1 MVKRGNYLLYVIKEV
16 GKPVLNWQQFR
27 NKRKCFFIK
36 QLQCGTQCP
45 QGLVKKKQHTGS
57 NGDQRNEQWI
67 HATKHMSVSEAA
79 TQLFVRSWKDRAGKE
94 NSKYTSIFWGP
105 FPIPLSLASAGGRI
119 LGHNNLWSNLVW
131 QLLCSHKFHWAS
143 QIIESFSMFIVTVNN
158 RTRSFL
164 HDFLFCTDDL
174 KGRTQLPQYNS
185 HSSKCYGN
193 QTQPLEYYSGFTYQ
207 QWRHKGLHRK
217 LPVGS
222 SESCI
227 FLNRV
232 RLQCSNPLQLFS
244 ATSLVLLLAKKPLSN
259 KAHQN
264 PRGLQGVISFE
275 HSVCLPAVWS
285 HDATQRSSV
294 SSEHLQHIQRLHHP
308 QETVGLT
315 NLCSQ
320 TLVSYSCTKLIQT

>member
-1 MVKRGNYLLYVIKEV
+1 MVKKGNYLLYVIKEV

-27 NKRKCFFIK
+27 NKRKCFSIK

-45 QGLVKKKQHTGS
+45 QGLVEAKQHTGS
-57 NGDQRNEQWI
+57 KEDRRNEQWT
-67 HATKHMSVSEAA
+67 HPGEATKHMSVSKAA
-79 TQLFVRSWKDRAGKE
+79 TQLFVRSWKDRAGKD
-94 NSKYTSIFWGP
+94 NSKYTSILWGP
-105 FPIPLSLASAGGRI
+105 FPIPLSPASAGGSV

-174 KGRTQLPQYNS
+174 KGRTQLPQHNS
-185 HSSKCYGN
+185 HSSKYYGN
-193 QTQPLEYYSGFTYQ
+193 QTQALDYYSGFTYQ

-222 SESCI
+222 SEPCI

-232 RLQCSNPLQLFS
+232 RLEFQHSNPLQLFS
-244 ATSLVLLLAKKPLSN
+244 VTSLVLLFAKKPLSN
-259 KAHQN
+259 KVHRN
-264 PRGLQGVISFE
+264 PPGLRGVI
-275 HSVCLPAVWS
+275 
-285 HDATQRSSV
+285 
-294 SSEHLQHIQRLHHP
+294 
-308 QETVGLT
+308 
-315 NLCSQ
+315 
-320 TLVSYSCTKLIQT
+320 